1 LKYLEWYDISEEEKI
16 KKIEELYKLA
26 NITYGIFKNNDG
38 KIPFLDEEEEK
49 NSKSEKR
56 KKK

>member
-1 LKYLEWYDISEEEKI
+1 MSEEEKI